1 MRRDFVRC
9 QILSRKI
16 SKRHLNEKGL
26 EKLKIQYYQ
35 FMIQYYVHEKM
46 ILDCAKAYQTMFD
59 TINKAE
65 PELAKELDGD
75 DTLKNKFFQNF
86 VIYLLISPY
95 DNEKVDLMHIL
106 ESLYARDLEKNDLL
120 SRFVHK
126 LLTYELMPLNEEEIQ
141 NQMAGFDP
149 FVESTENNKAHM
161 RDFLR

>member
-1 MRRDFVRC
+1 
-9 QILSRKI
+9 
-16 SKRHLNEKGL
+16 
-26 EKLKIQYYQ
+26 
-35 FMIQYYVHEKM
+35 MIQYYVHEKM

-65 PELAKELDGD
+65 PELSKELDPQ

-95 DNEKVDLMHIL
+95 ENEKVDLMHIL

-126 LLTYELMPLNEEEIQ
+126 LLTYELMPLNESEIET
-141 NQMAGFDP
+141 QMASFDP
-149 FVESTENNKAHM
+149 FVEATENSKAHM
-161 RDFLR
+161 RDFVR